1 MGEEETG
8 ITWLM
13 YSFPANS
20 LLPLTTSRTNSGNVK
35 WKEASLLEELWNL
48 FHTLEGRLLHW
59 VKRKKVGSGL
69 VEYQDMRILTLQYI
83 CLVHEDIRPKQRLGA
98 KLLFRLHKRLPFGSQ
113 MNIQSS
119 QDQDL

>member
-1 MGEEETG
+1 MDVICKMGEEETG

-48 FHTLEGRLLHW
+48 FHTLEGRLLHCLGE
-59 VKRKKVGSGL
+59 KKKVGSIL
-69 VEYQDMRILTLQYI
+69 VE
-83 CLVHEDIRPKQRLGA
+83 K
-98 KLLFRLHKRLPFGSQ
+98 KLRKYPPAAESV
-113 MNIQSS
+113 
-119 QDQDL
+119 

>member
-1 MGEEETG
+1 MNFTYGRRLARGPGGSTVALGE
-8 ITWLM
+8 
-13 YSFPANS
+13 
-20 LLPLTTSRTNSGNVK
+20 K
-35 WKEASLLEELWNL
+35 
-48 FHTLEGRLLHW
+48 
-59 VKRKKVGSGL
+59 KKVGSGL